1 MNLTLHVMNL
11 HVEAI
16 NLSQAT
22 VGEPLELK
30 VEPFVEAVA
39 GGLSPQ
45 KVLADGTHVAAQDPR
60 TDHVAVFFPD
70 TGWMITAASLGEGKC
85 YDNHDEALKAARD
98 LRLLGHDNWQL
109 APIAPWER
117 HVIDRSRYEP
127 AVHVDLFPGIVSGW
141 HWTSDECAWSRDE
154 KTGVAASAWF
164 VYSSRGYVDGLPRNL
179 SGFGLA
185 ARRVGQ

>member
-16 NLSQAT
+16 NLPQAT

-70 TGWMITAASLGEGKC
+70 TGWMITAASLGDAKR
-85 YDNHDEALKAARD
+85 YDNHGDALKAARE
-98 LRLLGHDNWQL
+98 LRLLGHDDWQL

-117 HVIDRSRYEP
+117 HVLDRSRYEP

-154 KTGVAASAWF
+154 KTGVAASAW
-164 VYSSRGYVDGLPRNL
+164 YVDSGGGGVDTFHRSY